1 MFNFYLSL
9 ICEKYCQIF
18 IIQSDSYSFVNDM
31 IVLCVGLQ
39 GWMGEDCFKLCIYG
53 KVDGVF
59 CVCDFCYTGVGCE
72 LECFGN
78 GCCVNNI
85 CDCFFI
91 VIGINCY

>member
-1 MFNFYLSL
+1 
-9 ICEKYCQIF
+9 
-18 IIQSDSYSFVNDM
+18 
-31 IVLCVGLQ
+31 
-39 GWMGEDCFKLCIYG
+39 MGEDCFKLCIYG

-59 CVCDFCYTGVGCE
+59 CVCDVCYTGVGCE

-78 GCCVNNI
+78 GRCVNNI